1 MSVFAVSK
9 VRIDSDGNVTH
20 VMWGVVDTKSNHWV
34 TPEVIAPVSEVVAAI
49 RNGDL
54 VAALFPSPYGHV
66 PGRFFVVADD
76 DAGAQTIAFDGLPVN
91 ERGVFEMDKLDPLLM
106 G

>member
-9 VRIDSDGNVTH
+9 VRIDGDGNVTH

-34 TPEVIAPVSEVVAAI
+34 TPEVVAPVSEVVAAI
-49 RNGDL
+49 RNGDP
-54 VAALFPSPYGHV
+54 VAALFASPYGHV
-66 PGRFFVVADD
+66 PGRFFVVADE
-76 DAGAQTIAFDGLPVN
+76 DAGAQTIAFDGPPEN
-91 ERGVFEMDKLDPLLM
+91 ERGIYDMDQLEVTSA

>member
-9 VRIDSDGNVTH
+9 VRIDSGGNVTA

-34 TPEVIAPVSEVVAAI
+34 TPELIAPVSDVVAAI

-54 VAALFPSPYGHV
+54 VAALFPSPDGHV
-66 PGRFFVVADD
+66 PGRFFVVGDD
-76 DAGAQTIAFDGLPVN
+76 DAGGETIAFDGPPKN
-91 ERGVFEMDKLDPLLM
+91 ERSVFDMDKLDASLM
-106 G
+106 S